1 MLIRSKRAKLTIRS
15 GYSLA
20 ESEPKTIEI
29 VRLCLYEMSR
39 VEEINLSEIR
49 ELLALEKIFR
59 DLPKSAPQLHTL
71 CIRLFSGAAGFS
83 IDEDFLYDTE
93 RLRSVELINCKIS
106 WDSRLLTGLTCL
118 TLKDSLKANSS
129 IIQLLN
135 AFRRMPALSYLL
147 LDDSIPDDSGGPST
161 YDVVDFPFLQEL
173 NISSGV
179 GALTTFLRHIS
190 FPHSTIL
197 DLICKE
203 NQSST
208 EIDFSKFLPIL
219 ASKFLS
225 SLVIRSLRVGY
236 PDDIDEPEGLEFYL
250 WTTALIPSLPIPE
263 SPLHL
268 VFTWFSSHPRDYI
281 NALTCAFDTMSLSF
295 LTQLRISIPIDSL
308 ALIKTFGKL
317 PLLERVYLE
326 GFSSQGFSSHTF
338 FEALVYKSEEAEKSK
353 TAYRNVSFPKLRYIH
368 LVGGFI
374 ENETTIDRLLD
385 CLMERYERNAEVE
398 AICLE
403 DCYSTFSSNEVERI
417 KEVVVD
423 VIWDG
428 RVHNW
433 WG

>member
-1 MLIRSKRAKLTIRS
+1 M
-15 GYSLA
+15 
-20 ESEPKTIEI
+20 
-29 VRLCLYEMSR
+29 
-39 VEEINLSEIR
+39 
-49 ELLALEKIFR
+49 
-59 DLPKSAPQLHTL
+59 

-83 IDEDFLYDTE
+83 IDEDFLYDTD
-93 RLRSVELINCKIS
+93 RLRSVELINSKIS

-161 YDVVDFPFLQEL
+161 YDVVDLPFLQEL

-225 SLVIRSLRVGY
+225 SLIIRSLRVGY

-250 WTTALIPSLPIPE
+250 
-263 SPLHL
+263 
-268 VFTWFSSHPRDYI
+268 
-281 NALTCAFDTMSLSF
+281 
-295 LTQLRISIPIDSL
+295 
-308 ALIKTFGKL
+308 
-317 PLLERVYLE
+317 
-326 GFSSQGFSSHTF
+326 
-338 FEALVYKSEEAEKSK
+338 
-353 TAYRNVSFPKLRYIH
+353 
-368 LVGGFI
+368 
-374 ENETTIDRLLD
+374 
-385 CLMERYERNAEVE
+385 
-398 AICLE
+398 
-403 DCYSTFSSNEVERI
+403 
-417 KEVVVD
+417 
-423 VIWDG
+423 
-428 RVHNW
+428 
-433 WG
+433 